1 MSRSLLKSVQ
11 LKDKS
16 GKAITGMVLDQ
27 GAIPDGTLLFRISKY
42 GEVLPKGT
50 KPGPAHIHIIKS
62 FKISAPGDASKK
74 PDPIV
79 FRVTRSEKGVFKQF
93 WDEKVDGPKPK
104 KEKKAKTGDNDEE
117 KKTKPKKRTKD
128 EEEEE
133 DADQAALMAL
143 LAKIAAGN
151 KKKKTKAEK

>member
-16 GKAITGMVLDQ
+16 GKAITGMVLDRE
-27 GAIPDGTLLFRISKY
+27 AIPEGTELFRISKY

-50 KPGPAHIHIIKS
+50 KPGPAHVHIIKS
-62 FKISAPGDASKK
+62 FAVPVPGDVSKK

-104 KEKKAKTGDNDEE
+104 KEKKAKTGNDDGE
-117 KKTKPKKRTKD
+117 KKPKKKRTKED
-128 EEEEE
+128 EEEE
-133 DADQAALMAL
+133 DVDQAALMAL